1 MYSLFFLLNLILT
14 FVQHLYSFYMEIF
27 DLYILGCGSALPT
40 SLHFPTSQV
49 LNVRDKLFMIDC
61 GEGCQL
67 QFRKAKLKFS
77 RLNAIFISHFHGDHF
92 FGLFGLV
99 SSLGLLGRVADLHIY
114 MPKGFEGDLKRS
126 IDFFCSGLPF
136 EIVYHTFQT
145 LLPEIIYEDRSLT
158 VETIPLRHRMPCCGF
173 LFREKQGQRHILR
186 DMCDAY
192 NVPVSMYC
200 RLKNGESFVTDDG
213 EFVDNSKL
221 TSAPEKARSYAYCSD
236 TIYLPELKSQLF
248 GVDLLFHEATFSKSE
263 IKRAKETYHTTAEEA
278 ALLARDSDVKSLM
291 IGHYSARYTDCN
303 LLLSEAK
310 NIFTNTILSY
320 EGLVYKI

>member
-1 MYSLFFLLNLILT
+1 
-14 FVQHLYSFYMEIF
+14 MEIF

-99 SSLGLLGRVADLHIY
+99 SSLGLLGRTADLHIY
-114 MPKGFEGDLKRS
+114 MPCGFENELKCTM
-126 IDFFCSGLPF
+126 DAFCGGLPF
-136 EIVYHTFQT
+136 NIVYHPFQT
-145 LLPEIIYEDRSLT
+145 HHSVPIYEDRSLT
-158 VETIPLRHRMPCCGF
+158 VETIPLMHRIPCCGF
-173 LFREKQGQRHILR
+173 LFREKQGQRHLLR
-186 DMCDAY
+186 EMCDAY
-192 NVPVSMYC
+192 NVPVSMYG
-200 RLKNGESFVTDDG
+200 RLKNGEDFLTEDG
-213 EFVDNSKL
+213 EVICNARL
-221 TSAPEKARSYAYCSD
+221 TSAPDKARSYAYCSD
-236 TIYLPELKSQLF
+236 TIYNPELKSQVY

-263 IKRAKETYHTTAEEA
+263 LQRAKETYHSTAEEA
-278 ALLARDSDVKSLM
+278 ALLAKEANVKKLM
-291 IGHYSARYTDCN
+291 IGHYSARYTDCSE
-303 LLLSEAK
+303 LLLEAK
-310 NIFTNTILSY
+310 SVFQNTVLSK